1 MDLKVIGLAR
11 DLRTSTPVVYAQLAV
26 ANYLEV
32 VGDEFENFSIQR
44 RRESHKAYQRLKLDI
59 KAGALLPSITLAVK
73 PDKVSGIKPLFEAAE
88 RDDTHLAAL
97 SDSLGTAG
105 NVDILDGLQR
115 TYIMTDLKKEGH
127 EFVIGQKVLVEFWL
141 ESDLKKLI
149 YRIIVLNAGQ
159 KPMSIRHQLELLF
172 MSLKTSVE
180 QSIPG
185 LEIYTERDNTR
196 RNRPRKFPLSSI
208 VSGYQAFITS
218 SAELHKDNVIANQ
231 LIENSA
237 LDSSEEEISNQFS
250 HFSATKHHH
259 MAFSRYVSASNAF
272 ERFLRLYHNL
282 ELIFDFIIMKSIQK
296 LGDDMVGF
304 GTLSRAHGRTE
315 LDRLKYILVECCES
329 WENIAAKFH
338 GVVTFESKAAEIFQE
353 HTKEGNPLDELR
365 WSRVIE
371 ACQSGQTAMVNFTTA
386 KLCKPNDY
394 ERFIASIAAYWI
406 YRVRSSIAHSRVS
419 EFLFEDSDEKFIVDF
434 AERLLLEVVRQVLS
448 SSKLASLIK

>member
-11 DLRTSTPVVYAQLAV
+11 DLRTSTPVVYAQLPV

-73 PDKVSGIKPLFEAAE
+73 PDKVSGIRPLFEAAE
-88 RDDTHLAAL
+88 RDDTNLAAL
-97 SDSLGTAG
+97 SESLGTAG

-127 EFVIGQKVLVEFWL
+127 EFVVGQKVLVEFWL

-250 HFSATKHHH
+250 HFSEYLAKYADLDEQVHRIYRTQVSGDEDTDAPSIEESETNSKQTQVNYASWLATENVI
-259 MAFSRYVSASNAF
+259 MAFFAAIAQFSSSDAKTRRVDEAISALISSLRDATENEDPLGLGVF
-272 ERFLRLYHNL
+272 EQLRAGNNPRRVN
-282 ELIFDFIIMKSIQK
+282 
-296 LGDDMVGF
+296 VGLATRRLLTNGF
-304 GTLSRAHGRTE
+304 KEFFRESGEMTLSDCWT
-315 LDRLKYILVECCES
+315 L
-329 WENIAAKFH
+329 
-338 GVVTFESKAAEIFQE
+338 AAE
-353 HTKEGNPLDELR
+353 
-365 WSRVIE
+365 
-371 ACQSGQTAMVNFTTA
+371 
-386 KLCKPNDY
+386 
-394 ERFIASIAAYWI
+394 
-406 YRVRSSIAHSRVS
+406 
-419 EFLFEDSDEKFIVDF
+419 
-434 AERLLLEVVRQVLS
+434 
-448 SSKLASLIK
+448 

>member
-11 DLRTSTPVVYAQLAV
+11 DLRTSTPVVYAQLPV

-32 VGDEFENFSIQR
+32 VGDEFEDFSIQR

-73 PDKVSGIKPLFEAAE
+73 PDKVPGIKPLFEAAE
-88 RDDTHLAAL
+88 LDDSGLGALGIAL
-97 SDSLGTAG
+97 SQRG

-115 TYIMTDLKKEGH
+115 TYIMTDLKNEGH
-127 EFVIGQKVLVEFWL
+127 EFVVGQKVLVEFWL

-196 RNRPRKFPLSSI
+196 RNRPRKFPLSSV

-231 LIENSA
+231 LIESSA

-250 HFSATKHHH
+250 NFSAHLSKYAHLDEQVYRIYRNQLSSDDDVEAVPREDAEALKQTQQNNANWFATENVI
-259 MAFSRYVSASNAF
+259 MAFFAAIAQFSSSETRTRRVDEAIETLVS
-272 ERFLRLYHNL
+272 
-282 ELIFDFIIMKSIQK
+282 
-296 LGDDMVGF
+296 
-304 GTLSRAHGRTE
+304 TL
-315 LDRLKYILVECCES
+315 K
-329 WENIAAKFH
+329 AAKE
-338 GVVTFESKAAEIFQE
+338 GEDPLGLKVFEQLRGGNNPRRINVGLATRRLLTNGFKEFFRESGEMSLSDCWTLAAE
-353 HTKEGNPLDELR
+353 
-365 WSRVIE
+365 
-371 ACQSGQTAMVNFTTA
+371 
-386 KLCKPNDY
+386 
-394 ERFIASIAAYWI
+394 
-406 YRVRSSIAHSRVS
+406 
-419 EFLFEDSDEKFIVDF
+419 
-434 AERLLLEVVRQVLS
+434 
-448 SSKLASLIK
+448 